1 MWERLGTFEDYSRVV
16 CTYTTIYFPGTVE
29 ASIKILNYD
38 FWVTSSC
45 LLCDSFQQNFPVQ
58 VQVKENNKTLLEC

>member
-38 FWVTSSC
+38 FWVTFLLLIVWFIPAELPYSSA
-45 LLCDSFQQNFPVQ
+45 S
-58 VQVKENNKTLLEC
+58 